1 MILSLSSL
9 FSIILHSLLLLYLND
24 YKVKH
29 TTIRTKTQN
38 IIERF
43 ETQNYLSHKPNE
55 IKTIKAKKKKKTH
68 LGHILLA
75 IGRTTSGCGG
85 RANQEDEDDLT
96 LCPM

>member
-9 FSIILHSLLLLYLND
+9 FSIVLHSLLLLYLNG

-43 ETQNYLSHKPNE
+43 ETQNYISHKPNE
-55 IKTIKAKKKKKTH
+55 IKTIKAKKKKKT
-68 LGHILLA
+68 LLCFV
-75 IGRTTSGCGG
+75 GDGE
-85 RANQEDEDDLT
+85 EDKWLWRQSKSRR
-96 LCPM
+96 